1 MGEITKQVKEKADRL
16 VRDAYNSL
24 ITIPRKNFDCLAHK
38 KARKIAINYVNAII
52 RQRINKRDIFWLM
65 VKREIQF
72 MDKETMKKETIK
84 AINLLNKKLMIDY
97 EDGFINLENFGKQ
110 KKILDKR
117 LQELNKQ

>member
-24 ITIPRKNFDCLAHK
+24 TTIPRKYFDCLAHE
-38 KARKIAINYVNAII
+38 KARKIAINYVNSII
-52 RQRINKRDIFWLM
+52 RQRIDKRDIFWLM

-72 MDKETMKKETIK
+72 MNKETMKKETIK
-84 AINLLNKKLMIDY
+84 AINLLNKKLMVDY
-97 EDGFINLENFGKQ
+97 VDGFINLENFGKQ